1 MRILHIAPEAPGNNS
16 GGRLVVLQSILSLS
30 KLNAEVDYVGPI
42 IDNAEIKNLYNITYE
57 LKPTNNII
65 KEFFI
70 ILHKETNKSYYAW
83 KKLNIN
89 FDLYDYIYLE
99 FTKQDYIFKDI
110 DRKSSKAKK
119 IVRVHNIEAELAKT
133 VMTYDQTIKN
143 KLIYKLTE
151 RQERYIVTKADKLI
165 ALTQN
170 DKEKISM
177 RYDISTKKIH
187 IIPVCIESKEKRIQ
201 NEIRDKQCNILITGS
216 LWYGPNVDGINWF
229 LDNVLELI
237 TIPYKIIIA
246 GYKPN
251 TMLKKKCEKN
261 NVEIIDSPKDLSSIY
276 AKSNLVVI
284 PIFSGAGMKVKV
296 ADALAYGK
304 TIVCTSFG
312 LIGYEKAIS
321 GENVYVANSKT
332 DFAKCINA
340 YWNLSDAEKDTMR
353 NNAYNLF
360 ENNYSIENSKRLY
373 AKILDCKIDF

>member
-1 MRILHIAPEAPGNNS
+1 MKILHITPEAPGNNS
-16 GGRLVVLQSILSLS
+16 GGKLVVLQSILSLS
-30 KLNAEVDYVGPI
+30 KINAEIDYVGPY
-42 IDNAEIKNLYNITYE
+42 IDNEKIKKLYNKTYE

-65 KEFFI
+65 KVFLI

-89 FDLYDYIYLE
+89 FDLYDYVYLE
-99 FTKQDYIFKDI
+99 FTKQDYIFQDI
-110 DRKSSKAKK
+110 DRKASKTKK

-133 VMTYDQTIKN
+133 VMTYEPTVKN

-165 ALTQN
+165 TLTQS
-170 DKEKISM
+170 DKEKISKK
-177 RYDISTKKIH
+177 YNVSTKKIH
-187 IIPVCIESKEKRIQ
+187 IIPVCIGRKEKKIQ

-251 TMLKKKCEKN
+251 AILKKKCEKKDI
-261 NVEIIDSPKDLSSIY
+261 EIIDSPKDLSSIY
-276 AKSNLVVI
+276 TQSNLVVI

-304 TIVCTSFG
+304 PIVCTSFG
-312 LIGYEKAIS
+312 LIGYEKVIMD
-321 GENVYVANSKT
+321 ENIYVADSKE
-332 DFAKCINA
+332 DFAKCINE
-340 YWNLSDAEKDTMR
+340 YWNLSDAEKNIMR
-353 NNAYNLF
+353 SNAYKLF
-360 ENNYSIENSKRLY
+360 ENNYSIENSKQLY
-373 AKILDCKIDF
+373 ANILDYKIDF

>member
-1 MRILHIAPEAPGNNS
+1 MKILHITPEAPGNNS
-16 GGRLVVLQSILSLS
+16 GGKLVVLQSILSLS
-30 KLNAEVDYVGPI
+30 KINAEIDYVGPY
-42 IDNAEIKNLYNITYE
+42 IDNEKIKKLYNKTYE
-57 LKPTNNII
+57 LKSTNNII
-65 KEFFI
+65 KVFLI

-89 FDLYDYIYLE
+89 FDLYDYVYLE
-99 FTKQDYIFKDI
+99 FTKQDYIFQDI
-110 DRKSSKAKK
+110 DRKASKTKK

-133 VMTYDQTIKN
+133 VMTYEPTVKN

-165 ALTQN
+165 TLTQS
-170 DKEKISM
+170 DKEKISKK
-177 RYDISTKKIH
+177 YNVSTKKIH
-187 IIPVCIESKEKRIQ
+187 IIPVCIERKEKKIQ

-251 TMLKKKCEKN
+251 AILKKKCEKKDI
-261 NVEIIDSPKDLSSIY
+261 EIIDSPKDLSSIY
-276 AKSNLVVI
+276 TQSNLVVI

-304 TIVCTSFG
+304 PIVCTSFG
-312 LIGYEKAIS
+312 LIGYEKVIMD
-321 GENVYVANSKT
+321 ENIYVADSKE
-332 DFAKCINA
+332 DFAKCINE
-340 YWNLSDAEKDTMR
+340 YWNLSDAEKNIMR
-353 NNAYNLF
+353 SNAYKLF
-360 ENNYSIENSKRLY
+360 ENNYSIENSKQLY
-373 AKILDCKIDF
+373 ANILDYKIDF